1 MFEDKFKEALS
12 FLDDIY
18 YMYKRTE
25 TGFNY
30 LGLVFDSLFE
40 NCVFCID
47 YLNINDFFKTISGLN
62 YTDDKRLIEQY
73 SSLTDEEYSKL
84 FGAIL
89 SLLHQQKDRQS
100 EEAKKRI
107 INFFARNNIYNDL
120 KGDYFSIY
128 FEKIIGSGSY
138 ADVILISNTI
148 LKKRLNKA
156 YIHDLKQQKRI
167 KYEFENMKKL
177 SHVDSVLNVYEF
189 DENEHSY
196 LMEKCDGCLYDYLI
210 GKILSN
216 DLANDLILQTLNALK
231 DIHDMNIIHRDLH
244 LGNLLVK
251 NGRIVISD
259 FGLSKDLNIKRSLTS
274 SDTPKNN
281 NSFVDPIG
289 LNDFTKLDKQSDLY
303 SAGKII
309 EFIVSNN
316 SKLSSLYSSVIDKCT
331 ERRRDLRYQSVDE
344 ILEDVQYILNDE
356 VQTKNYL
363 QIIKD
368 ISLGQFDIRIKNLI
382 IDFTNRNEI
391 ASFIVEN
398 RLYDFGKVLLNF
410 DFVDQEN
417 IAKSISENYVNA
429 TGYGGWNNY
438 DIFTSIAMYIIEN
451 SSNVIIRSCFYKI
464 LKEIAEHYRW
474 GAKNKLE
481 YIDKKYPNLF
491 EC

>member
-196 LMEKCDGCLYDYLI
+196 LM
-210 GKILSN
+210 
-216 DLANDLILQTLNALK
+216 
-231 DIHDMNIIHRDLH
+231 
-244 LGNLLVK
+244 
-251 NGRIVISD
+251 
-259 FGLSKDLNIKRSLTS
+259 
-274 SDTPKNN
+274 
-281 NSFVDPIG
+281 
-289 LNDFTKLDKQSDLY
+289 
-303 SAGKII
+303 
-309 EFIVSNN
+309 
-316 SKLSSLYSSVIDKCT
+316 
-331 ERRRDLRYQSVDE
+331 
-344 ILEDVQYILNDE
+344 
-356 VQTKNYL
+356 
-363 QIIKD
+363 
-368 ISLGQFDIRIKNLI
+368 
-382 IDFTNRNEI
+382 
-391 ASFIVEN
+391 
-398 RLYDFGKVLLNF
+398 
-410 DFVDQEN
+410 
-417 IAKSISENYVNA
+417 
-429 TGYGGWNNY
+429 
-438 DIFTSIAMYIIEN
+438 
-451 SSNVIIRSCFYKI
+451 
-464 LKEIAEHYRW
+464 
-474 GAKNKLE
+474 
-481 YIDKKYPNLF
+481 
-491 EC
+491 

>member
-1 MFEDKFKEALS
+1 M
-12 FLDDIY
+12 
-18 YMYKRTE
+18 
-25 TGFNY
+25 
-30 LGLVFDSLFE
+30 
-40 NCVFCID
+40 
-47 YLNINDFFKTISGLN
+47 
-62 YTDDKRLIEQY
+62 
-73 SSLTDEEYSKL
+73 
-84 FGAIL
+84 
-89 SLLHQQKDRQS
+89 
-100 EEAKKRI
+100 
-107 INFFARNNIYNDL
+107 
-120 KGDYFSIY
+120 
-128 FEKIIGSGSY
+128 
-138 ADVILISNTI
+138 
-148 LKKRLNKA
+148 
-156 YIHDLKQQKRI
+156 
-167 KYEFENMKKL
+167 
-177 SHVDSVLNVYEF
+177 
-189 DENEHSY
+189 
-196 LMEKCDGCLYDYLI
+196 
-210 GKILSN
+210 
-216 DLANDLILQTLNALK
+216 ILQTLNALK

-344 ILEDVQYILNDE
+344 ILEDVQYILDDE